1 MPFFCLK
8 GMFFSFFLTVPFMVL
23 FMRKYS
29 AKLIDQVVLV
39 GDATVG
45 KTHLLSRYV
54 KGAPSHNFILKTHC
68 ERGTC
73 Y

>member
-1 MPFFCLK
+1 
-8 GMFFSFFLTVPFMVL
+8 MVL